1 MDMVEAQDVQFSRL
15 GLSFKGLFGRPLHA
29 IDCQGLFCELD
40 KYSRVAFPELKSAR
54 SRIKQSFRPTGPLP
68 PLVFPRHWKL
78 APSRPAKPLIDLNGL
93 EDRDTQ
99 LPFEFSSPRAVC

>member
-1 MDMVEAQDVQFSRL
+1 MDMVEDQECQFRRL

-29 IDCQGLFCELD
+29 IDCQGLFCEID

-68 PLVFPRHWKL
+68 RLVFPPHWAL
-78 APSRPAKPLIDLNGL
+78 TPPPPAKLLIDPNGL
-93 EDRDTQ
+93 TDRDTQ
-99 LPFEFSSPRAVC
+99 LPLEFSGPRTVS